1 MVQNKDESL
10 ETFAIL
16 PFGKFLSM
24 EKRLKKAEGS
34 DEELPSPATKP
45 QSNEPS
51 EVEEVEVKEVLPT
64 STKSTSEDSGKKKK
78 DVKVKYRAT
87 QIKKLLHHIEKMD
100 GPHKIASLENVEDLI
115 KSALGNSRKT
125 LANEKE
131 FFNFLFANN
140 LGHFVKN
147 RSKIALYYDKALN
160 WYEV

>member
-64 STKSTSEDSGKKKK
+64 STKSTSEDAGKKKK
-78 DVKVKYRAT
+78 
-87 QIKKLLHHIEKMD
+87 
-100 GPHKIASLENVEDLI
+100 DLI